1 MHSYAAGLAALNA
14 GKKIDYVGATGLIAW
29 NKWHNST
36 GGFEVTGYQ
45 PNGST
50 PLVDI
55 ISAADIAPLSK

>member
-1 MHSYAAGLAALNA
+1 VHSYAAGLAALNA